1 MLDEIYSFQVSFW
14 LGYFKS
20 MFKTCKYVTSCTAN
34 RQFSQLS
41 ESVSFMR
48 PKGFVDCELWLFSLT
63 LGHWLKLS
71 QQKAIHV
78 DVTYGSKH
86 WFLHE
91 LVTYALCDPRSHKR
105 HNHVLRTVILATCS
119 NQYRQQ
125 QQIPSTVSCSDE
137 KWHSR
142 RVPLSLVR
150 VGNLRASLDYRNNVP
165 LLILIVKLMWFS
177 KPRGEVI
184 AHFFG
189 KELSCIIAAKTRMSS
204 IRAKGSAW

>member
-1 MLDEIYSFQVSFW
+1 MKCWTRSISFQVSFW

-105 HNHVLRTVILATCS
+105 HMCYVL
-119 NQYRQQ
+119 
-125 QQIPSTVSCSDE
+125 
-137 KWHSR
+137 
-142 RVPLSLVR
+142 LSLRRAVTNT
-150 VGNLRASLDYRNNVP
+150 GNS
-165 LLILIVKLMWFS
+165 S
-177 KPRGEVI
+177 KFLPQCHVAMRSDTAGGCLSVSW
-184 AHFFG
+184 
-189 KELSCIIAAKTRMSS
+189 ELGTYAPAWIIEITFHCSY
-204 IRAKGSAW
+204 